1 MALKTQAP
9 PSVPVPLTGRLGSL
23 LRVPVDYILEV
34 YAGGRIVS
42 AVTLPQAPSEFEAR
56 REAATVLTHTLGGV
70 VRELTTNHK
79 SELLLKGT
87 SGLAPRLGNTRDGGV
102 SFLSGREILEEFD
115 AFLNEYQST
124 AEADKADTYM
134 VFRALPEK
142 QAYRVEPLRWEWSLA
157 ASDARFAY
165 KWTLQLEA
173 YGSAPA
179 SPRVNILSPLT
190 EALRAAQGY
199 ISAGAGA
206 VGLVGAALTNTGSEL
221 AEVQNTLLAVGRLG
235 QAAQS
240 AVNSADNLRVFVTQT
255 IPATYAAT
263 CQQFTRAW
271 DDALELS
278 ANLSNTHAAVG
289 EQAQV
294 LSYNALTSA
303 GLLGVRGSV
312 LRGAVQDGSLLSDPL
327 PVSQSADAPRAS
339 VQYSWRA
346 GDTLQGLA
354 LRAYGDA
361 SRWREIAEFNGLR
374 GARWGDGRPLSVG
387 DTLLVPR
394 DPVDEVRGAAPES
407 DPFGVDLR
415 VDLATGDLVLRDN
428 DTALSEGP
436 ANLAQALALRLLTEQ
451 GESWILPTYG
461 LPLRVGGVGSP
472 RESAYL
478 AAQVSDQLRQDA
490 RVREVNSVE
499 VLSEGDLVA
508 VSVTFTPIAGSTT
521 TITTPYIPRA

>member
-1 MALKTQAP
+1 
-9 PSVPVPLTGRLGSL
+9 
-23 LRVPVDYILEV
+23 
-34 YAGGRIVS
+34 
-42 AVTLPQAPSEFEAR
+42 
-56 REAATVLTHTLGGV
+56 
-70 VRELTTNHK
+70 
-79 SELLLKGT
+79 
-87 SGLAPRLGNTRDGGV
+87 
-102 SFLSGREILEEFD
+102 
-115 AFLNEYQST
+115 
-124 AEADKADTYM
+124 
-134 VFRALPEK
+134 
-142 QAYRVEPLRWEWSLA
+142 
-157 ASDARFAY
+157 
-165 KWTLQLEA
+165 
-173 YGSAPA
+173 
-179 SPRVNILSPLT
+179 
-190 EALRAAQGY
+190 
-199 ISAGAGA
+199 
-206 VGLVGAALTNTGSEL
+206 
-221 AEVQNTLLAVGRLG
+221 
-235 QAAQS
+235 
-240 AVNSADNLRVFVTQT
+240 
-255 IPATYAAT
+255 
-263 CQQFTRAW
+263 
-271 DDALELS
+271 
-278 ANLSNTHAAVG
+278 VG

>member
-1 MALKTQAP
+1 
-9 PSVPVPLTGRLGSL
+9 
-23 LRVPVDYILEV
+23 
-34 YAGGRIVS
+34 
-42 AVTLPQAPSEFEAR
+42 
-56 REAATVLTHTLGGV
+56 
-70 VRELTTNHK
+70 
-79 SELLLKGT
+79 
-87 SGLAPRLGNTRDGGV
+87 
-102 SFLSGREILEEFD
+102 
-115 AFLNEYQST
+115 
-124 AEADKADTYM
+124 
-134 VFRALPEK
+134 
-142 QAYRVEPLRWEWSLA
+142 
-157 ASDARFAY
+157 
-165 KWTLQLEA
+165 
-173 YGSAPA
+173 
-179 SPRVNILSPLT
+179 
-190 EALRAAQGY
+190 
-199 ISAGAGA
+199 
-206 VGLVGAALTNTGSEL
+206 
-221 AEVQNTLLAVGRLG
+221 
-235 QAAQS
+235 
-240 AVNSADNLRVFVTQT
+240 
-255 IPATYAAT
+255 
-263 CQQFTRAW
+263 
-271 DDALELS
+271 
-278 ANLSNTHAAVG
+278 
-289 EQAQV
+289 
-294 LSYNALTSA
+294 
-303 GLLGVRGSV
+303 
-312 LRGAVQDGSLLSDPL
+312 
-327 PVSQSADAPRAS
+327 

-407 DPFGVDLR
+407 GPFGVDLR

-461 LPLRVGGVGSP
+461 LPLRVGGVGAP